1 MESFLKTISCSER
14 IKRMCRILLMMI
26 SATILRY
33 LRVLQVLW
41 KAFATSD
48 EVCNGGCIT
57 LHLKTN
63 TTSSANDVDFNS
75 ELYTLNSRVCC
86 PASGGARRGM
96 RLAPRILRR
105 ATCAVRSVATSHRLL
120 SLSLRDCVVC
130 WRPATPGAV
139 YIELKSLLP
148 RVRRRSPRPATCAAH
163 SAPRDLRRA
172 VRGHLAPAP

>member
-1 MESFLKTISCSER
+1 
-14 IKRMCRILLMMI
+14 MMI

-86 PASGGARRGM
+86 PASGGALRGLRLAPRM
-96 RLAPRILRR
+96 RLAP
-105 ATCAVRSVATSHRLL
+105 CGPWPPHRLL

-148 RVRRRSPRPATCAAH
+148 RVLRRSQRPATCAVRSIDSGA
-163 SAPRDLRRA
+163 RA
-172 VRGHLAPAP
+172 RTAAILTRALARA